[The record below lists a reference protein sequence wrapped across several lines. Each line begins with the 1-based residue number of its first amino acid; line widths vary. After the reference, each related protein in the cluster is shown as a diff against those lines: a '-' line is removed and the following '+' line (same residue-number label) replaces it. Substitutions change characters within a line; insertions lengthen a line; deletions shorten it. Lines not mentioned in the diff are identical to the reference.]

1 VTALT
6 QLLHDADA
14 GVRLAAVEALGRIG
28 RPARSA
34 AADLLRAQHDA
45 DERVR
50 RSATVALLHII
61 HEDVEFSGRA
71 ALFPPGPLGV

>member
-1 VTALT
+1 VSALT
-6 QLLHDADA
+6 RLLHDSDP

-28 RPARSA
+28 RPARA
-34 AADLLRAQHDA
+34 AAGDLLRAQHDA

-50 RSATVALLHII
+50 RAATTALLHII
-61 HEDVEFSGRA
+61 HEDLEYSGRA